1 MPGMQDAARDAAM
14 AGLGGAGGGM
24 PEPPP
29 EEGMEPMGAEGGGDF
44 EGLITP
50 VEGFFDGLPGDVAEQ
65 ARSHINALRDLA
77 AQGGGEEAA
86 PVEPGAEDAGA
97 GAPPGGGADLSA
109 LMSGM
114 GG

>member
-1 MPGMQDAARDAAM
+1 MAGMQDAARGAAIDQM
-14 AGLGGAGGGM
+14 GGGG
-24 PEPPP
+24 EPMPP
-29 EEGMEPMGAEGGGDF
+29 EEAMEPQGAEGTGDF

-77 AQGGGEEAA
+77 AQGGGEEA
-86 PVEPGAEDAGA
+86 PTEPGAKASV
-97 GAPPGGGADLSA
+97 PPGGEGGGEAPDMSA
-109 LMSGM
+109 LMQGM